1 MIYIS
6 DAINMLNDSKSES
19 EKHEKILIMLDE
31 FSLLLERISLDGS
44 PTGQAIDRHL
54 GKLYENIRQMRMNIN
69 LEVGPVTQKERDDFH
84 STKIIS

>member
-6 DAINMLNDSKSES
+6 DAINLLNDSKSES

-31 FSLLLERISLDGS
+31 FSVLLERISLDDS

-69 LEVGPVTQKERDDFH
+69 LEVGPITQKERDDFH